1 MSKKRTNKFTKA
13 IGQLKSTTI
22 DERLEVLSEIPT
34 NSTMGVYTIDGGST
48 TEPEVTGGPLPANFE
63 QDDSATDTTGLF
75 DAEGNILLEG
85 PPITAESPDDS
96 YILGPMASMWYAWGN
111 FTQIGYIR
119 QSDRKMVNLARITGE
134 LQDWDKVSNF
144 TSYGQ
149 LTLEQAVW
157 FCNAP
162 KYENGYANYRAFYPG
177 PPSNEPDEFGRYYCT
192 IVGTPKTTRNDP
204 FPTVTPPTQGNPQD
218 AGVPFFGSNP
228 TRRRPQPGDPDYLG
242 PEDLGDAPVPLD
254 PYGDIATLAISYGLA
269 SLLMQGLAGLA
280 AQGGAAIPM
289 ITRTLRTMTKGKPTY
304 RPTQATY
311 GGSPKPPSTPRYN
324 PRKPGGGDDWQRAAR
339 NFQRQNPG
347 SYNPFRSDAANRTM
361 KQMGVGSKPNPNP
374 NFRKPLSQSYE
385 PTGDYIQESLSELPV
400 DIIPV
405 LHSVLDQ
412 MGGPTPENINKL
424 IDVIKKYS
432 RNNFGIDV
440 KESVDFKERRKKIL
454 REVKQPYVLREV
466 KKEKYK
472 FKKADKVR
480 AKLGRTINPDMMKQA
495 ECPTSFKQPE
505 DRMWGKYEKERN
517 AKASQDKKNVVLD
530 HLGGTDHVLEY
541 ILETGREKGNKIVY
555 GNFGSK
561 APKKVVRK
569 EQLKGDN
576 LLFIADENGKK
587 ETILQSEI
595 NDKLDEKHTKEL
607 FAMYQEPTK
616 PLFEK
621 LREKL

>member
-289 ITRTLRTMTKGKPTY
+289 ITRTLKTMTKGKPTY
-304 RPTQATY
+304 RPTQAQY
-311 GGSPKPPSTPRYN
+311 GGPNYKPTPKPQQWPSN
-324 PRKPGGGDDWQRAAR
+324 V
-339 NFQRQNPG
+339 PG
-347 SYNPFRSDAANRTM
+347 STFRPGISRGRG
-361 KQMGVGSKPNPNP
+361 MGDRWEG
-374 NFRKPLSQSYE
+374 PLSQSYK